1 MKNSIFTIMRKE
13 LARFF
18 GDRRMVVSILL
29 PGVLVYLMY
38 SFMGSAMGDAFGVDE
53 DYIPAIQ
60 AVRLPESVEALLGEA
75 ELPAA
80 EASGAEAAKE
90 AVAAQELDL
99 LLVFPEGFDGAVAEY
114 DIRSGQS
121 APNVEV

>member
-38 SFMGSAMGDAFGVDE
+38 SFMGSAMGDARSE
-53 DYIPAIQ
+53 
-60 AVRLPESVEALLGEA
+60 EHTS
-75 ELPAA
+75 EL
-80 EASGAEAAKE
+80 
-90 AVAAQELDL
+90 
-99 LLVFPEGFDGAVAEY
+99 
-114 DIRSGQS
+114 QS
-121 APNVEV
+121 QR